1 MAVNTSNIAQRL
13 ENLAILTVICNIL
26 IVGSIHIYYT
36 STCILPPPHQQC
48 CMDFLEDCRG
58 GFTYEF
64 KLPFFEEGIFRGKS
78 SFLGRVSLSEP
89 FCNCLSEC
97 LNALVLN
104 ELYEPKLVY
113 MYIISLSN
121 TGISFQ

>member
-13 ENLAILTVICNIL
+13 ENLATLIVICNIL

-36 STCILPPPHQQC
+36 STCILPPPSMLYGIFRGLGGSHT
-48 CMDFLEDCRG
+48 CM
-58 GFTYEF
+58 
-64 KLPFFEEGIFRGKS
+64 KLSFPFFEEGIFRGKS

-113 MYIISLSN
+113 MYTISLSN